1 MASDI
6 TLKPIETQD
15 LQYFWQISYGP
26 SADLKWMGLN
36 GPYFQDPVLNW
47 EEFYQRFYPAN
58 VNNPMVKLIIYNG
71 EIVGLVSAYWDDGK
85 LKQWLEVGIVI
96 YDSSKWGLGIGA
108 VALKQWLNEMFALFD
123 YLPHI
128 GFTTWSGNIGMQKL
142 GDKVGMTKEGVI
154 RKVRY
159 WHNQY
164 YDSVKYG
171 ILINEL

>member
-1 MASDI
+1 MD
-6 TLKPIETQD
+6 
-15 LQYFWQISYGP
+15 G
-26 SADLKWMGLN
+26 LKWSV
-36 GPYFQDPVLNW
+36 PVLNW
-47 EEFYQRFYPAN
+47 EDFYQRFYPAN
-58 VNNPMVKLIIYNG
+58 INNPMVKLIIYNG

-96 YDSSKWGLGIGA
+96 YDANKWGLGIGG
-108 VALKQWLNEMFALFD
+108 VAFKQWLSEMFALFD

-128 GFTTWSGNIGMQKL
+128 GFTTWSGNVGMQKL
-142 GDKVGMTKEGVI
+142 GDKVDMTKEGVI

-171 ILINEL
+171 ILRSEL